1 MGKKVSVWKA
11 NLNNG
16 LILALVG
23 IVYSLV
29 MYFFDLYLNKAQ
41 GYIFMV
47 VLILVLYY
55 LVKSYRDNYLHGYI
69 TYGQAVGA
77 GVVIFIY
84 YAVISAIFTYILFK
98 FIDPDLTA
106 KQLAMT
112 EEILLK
118 KGVPQEAIDAGM
130 NVQRKMMV
138 PEIMAPFSILGNMVT
153 GVIMS
158 LLAAIFVR
166 REGNPLIDAPLE
178 ENQ

>member
-29 MYFFDLYLNKAQ
+29 MYFFDIYLNKTQ

-47 VLILVLYY
+47 VLLLVLYY

-112 EEILLK
+112 EEILLQ
-118 KGVPQEAIDAGM
+118 KGVPQEAIYAGM
-130 NVQRKMMV
+130 SVQRKMMV
-138 PEIMAPFSILGNMVT
+138 PEIMAPFSILGNIFT

-166 REGNPLIDAPLE
+166 KEGNPLIDAE
-178 ENQ
+178 VEN

>member
-1 MGKKVSVWKA
+1 MEEKVSVWKA

-23 IVYSLV
+23 IVYSLI
-29 MYFFDLYLNKAQ
+29 MYFLDLYLNKTQ

-47 VLILVLYY
+47 VLIVVLYY

-77 GVVIFIY
+77 GVVIFLY
-84 YAVISAIFTYILFK
+84 YALISAVFAYILFK

-106 KQLAMT
+106 RQLAMT

-118 KGVPQEAIDAGM
+118 KGMPQEAIDAGM
-130 NVQRKMMV
+130 KVQKKMMV
-138 PEIMAPFSILGNMVT
+138 PEIMAPFSILGNMFT

-158 LLAAIFVR
+158 LLVAIFVR
-166 REGNPLIDAPLE
+166 KEGNPLIDAPV
-178 ENQ
+178 EN

>member
-1 MGKKVSVWKA
+1 M
-11 NLNNG
+11 
-16 LILALVG
+16 
-23 IVYSLV
+23 
-29 MYFFDLYLNKAQ
+29 
-41 GYIFMV
+41 
-47 VLILVLYY
+47 LYY

-112 EEILLK
+112 EEILLQ

-130 NVQRKMMV
+130 SVQRKMMV
-138 PEIMAPFSILGNMVT
+138 PEIMAPFSILGNIFT

-166 REGNPLIDAPLE
+166 KEGNPLIDAE
-178 ENQ
+178 VEN

>member
-1 MGKKVSVWKA
+1 MEEKVSVWKA

-23 IVYSLV
+23 IVYSLI
-29 MYFFDLYLNKAQ
+29 MYFLDLYLNKTQ

-47 VLILVLYY
+47 VLIVVLYY

-77 GVVIFIY
+77 GVVIFLY
-84 YAVISAIFTYILFK
+84 YAVISAVFAYILYK

-106 KQLAMT
+106 RQLAMT

-118 KGVPQEAIDAGM
+118 KGMPQEAIDAGM
-130 NVQRKMMV
+130 KVQKKMMV

-158 LLAAIFVR
+158 LLVAIFVR
-166 REGNPLIDAPLE
+166 KEGNPLIDAPV
-178 ENQ
+178 EN